1 MFIVQMDHDSVVPK
15 AHGLKTSMGN
25 MSIPLKSSQMR

>member
-1 MFIVQMDHDSVVPK
+1 VPK